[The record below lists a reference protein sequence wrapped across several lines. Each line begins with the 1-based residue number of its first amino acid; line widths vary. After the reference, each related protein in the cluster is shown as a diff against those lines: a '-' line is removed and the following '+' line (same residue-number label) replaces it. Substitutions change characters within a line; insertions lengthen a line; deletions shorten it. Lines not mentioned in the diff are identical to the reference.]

1 MRKAEKSIYW
11 FLFPSIFLLLIFT
24 FYPTIYEIA
33 TSFFKID
40 YIKNITKFVGLN
52 NYLQG
57 ISDPLF
63 IIAVKNTFYFVIL
76 AVFFETLLGLILA
89 LFFSSL
95 KSRYEKLLRS
105 IILIPMLLPPITV
118 ALTWKMMYDYNYGVI
133 NFIVEVFGGK
143 AIEWLNSPKIAL
155 FSIILT
161 DIWQW
166 SPFAFLVIFAYLQ
179 SLPQDIY
186 ESADVDGANYL
197 QKLRY
202 ITLPL
207 IKPAIFLTALL
218 RTIDTFR
225 VFDKVYVMTGGGPGN
240 STETISFYIYRN
252 AFRYFQIGYS
262 SSIAIIMVAIVL
274 LFSMPYIRNL
284 MKSISQQT

>member
-1 MRKAEKSIYW
+1 MRKAERSIYW
-11 FLFPSIFLLLIFT
+11 FLLPSTLLLLIFT
-24 FYPTIYEIA
+24 FYPTIYEIT

-40 YIKNITKFVGLN
+40 YIKNITKFVGTS
-52 NYLQG
+52 NYVQG

-63 IIAVKNTFYFVIL
+63 IVAVKNTFYFVIL

-89 LFFSSL
+89 LFFNSL
-95 KSRYEKLLRS
+95 ESRYAKFLRS

-133 NFIVEVFGGK
+133 NFFIELFGGK
-143 AIEWLNSPKIAL
+143 AIEWLNSPKLAL
-155 FSIILT
+155 LSIILT

-166 SPFAFLVIFAYLQ
+166 TPFAFLVIFAYLQ

-186 ESADVDGANYL
+186 ESADVDGANYF

-207 IKPAIFLTALL
+207 LKPAIFLTALL

-262 SSIAIIMVAIVL
+262 SSVAIIMVVIVL
-274 LFSMPYIRNL
+274 LFSTPYIRNL
-284 MKSISQQT
+284 MRSTSQ

>member
-1 MRKAEKSIYW
+1 
-11 FLFPSIFLLLIFT
+11 
-24 FYPTIYEIA
+24 
-33 TSFFKID
+33 
-40 YIKNITKFVGLN
+40 
-52 NYLQG
+52 
-57 ISDPLF
+57 
-63 IIAVKNTFYFVIL
+63 
-76 AVFFETLLGLILA
+76 
-89 LFFSSL
+89 
-95 KSRYEKLLRS
+95 
-105 IILIPMLLPPITV
+105 MLLPPITV

-274 LFSMPYIRNL
+274 LFSYAIY
-284 MKSISQQT
+284 KKYS

>member
-1 MRKAEKSIYW
+1 VRKAERSIYW
-11 FLFPSIFLLLIFT
+11 FLLPSILLLLIFT

-40 YIKNITKFVGLN
+40 YIKNITKFVGTS
-52 NYLQG
+52 NYVQG

-63 IIAVKNTFYFVIL
+63 IVAVKNTFYFVIL

-89 LFFSSL
+89 LFFNSL
-95 KSRYEKLLRS
+95 ESRYAKFLRS

-133 NFIVEVFGGK
+133 NFLIELFGGK
-143 AIEWLNSPKIAL
+143 AIEWLNSPKLAL
-155 FSIILT
+155 LSIILT

-166 SPFAFLVIFAYLQ
+166 TPFAFLVIFAYLH

-186 ESADVDGANYL
+186 ESADVDGANYF
-197 QKLRY
+197 QKLKY

-207 IKPAIFLTALL
+207 LKPTIFLTALL

-262 SSIAIIMVAIVL
+262 SSVAIIMVVIVL
-274 LFSMPYIRNL
+274 LFSTPYIRNL
-284 MKSISQQT
+284 MRSTSQ

>member
-11 FLFPSIFLLLIFT
+11 FLLPSIFLLLIFT
-24 FYPTIYEIA
+24 FYPIIYEIA

-89 LFFSSL
+89 LFFNSL

-118 ALTWKMMYDYNYGVI
+118 ALTWKMMYDYNYGII
-133 NFIVEVFGGK
+133 NFIIEVIGRK

-161 DIWQW
+161 DVWQW

-207 IKPAIFLTALL
+207 IKPAIFLVALL

-240 STETISFYIYRN
+240 STET
-252 AFRYFQIGYS
+252 
-262 SSIAIIMVAIVL
+262 
-274 LFSMPYIRNL
+274 
-284 MKSISQQT
+284 

>member
-1 MRKAEKSIYW
+1 
-11 FLFPSIFLLLIFT
+11 
-24 FYPTIYEIA
+24 
-33 TSFFKID
+33 
-40 YIKNITKFVGLN
+40 
-52 NYLQG
+52 
-57 ISDPLF
+57 
-63 IIAVKNTFYFVIL
+63 
-76 AVFFETLLGLILA
+76 
-89 LFFSSL
+89 
-95 KSRYEKLLRS
+95 
-105 IILIPMLLPPITV
+105 
-118 ALTWKMMYDYNYGVI
+118 MYDYNYGII
-133 NFIVEVFGGK
+133 NFIIEVIGRK

-161 DIWQW
+161 DVWQW

-207 IKPAIFLTALL
+207 IKPAIFLVALL

-240 STETISFYIYRN
+240 STET
-252 AFRYFQIGYS
+252 
-262 SSIAIIMVAIVL
+262 
-274 LFSMPYIRNL
+274 
-284 MKSISQQT
+284 

>member
-1 MRKAEKSIYW
+1 MKKAEKSIYW
-11 FLFPSIFLLLIFT
+11 FLLPSIFLLLIFT

-76 AVFFETLLGLILA
+76 AVFSETLLGLILA
-89 LFFSSL
+89 LFFNSL

-133 NFIVEVFGGK
+133 NFIVEVFGRK

-166 SPFAFLVIFAYLQ
+166 SPFAFLIIFAYLQ

-207 IKPAIFLTALL
+207 IKPAIFLVALL

-262 SSIAIIMVAIVL
+262 SSIAIIMVTIVL

>member
-11 FLFPSIFLLLIFT
+11 FLLPSILLLLTFT

-40 YIKNITKFVGLN
+40 YIKNITKFVGPN

-63 IIAVKNTFYFVIL
+63 IVAVKNTFYFVIL
-76 AVFFETLLGLILA
+76 AVFFETFLGLTLA

-95 KSRYEKLLRS
+95 KSRYEKLLRG
-105 IILIPMLLPPITV
+105 IMLIPMLLPPITV

-133 NFIVEVFGGK
+133 NFFIKLFGVK

-179 SLPQDIY
+179 ALPQDIY

-262 SSIAIIMVAIVL
+262 SSIAIMMVVIVL

-284 MKSISQQT
+284 MKSISQQA

>member
-11 FLFPSIFLLLIFT
+11 FLLPSILLLLTFT

-40 YIKNITKFVGLN
+40 YIKNITKFVGPN

-57 ISDPLF
+57 VSDPLF
-63 IIAVKNTFYFVIL
+63 IVAVKNTFYFVIL
-76 AVFFETLLGLILA
+76 AVFFETFLGLTLA

-95 KSRYEKLLRS
+95 KSRYEKLLRG
-105 IILIPMLLPPITV
+105 IVLIPMLLPPITV

-133 NFIVEVFGGK
+133 NFFIKLFGGK
-143 AIEWLNSPKIAL
+143 AIEWLNLPKIAL

-179 SLPQDIY
+179 ALPQDIY

-262 SSIAIIMVAIVL
+262 SSIAIIMVVIVL

-284 MKSISQQT
+284 MKSISQQA

>member
-1 MRKAEKSIYW
+1 VRKAERSIYW
-11 FLFPSIFLLLIFT
+11 FLLPSTLLLLIFT
-24 FYPTIYEIA
+24 FYPTIYEIT

-40 YIKNITKFVGLN
+40 YIKNITKFVGTS
-52 NYLQG
+52 NYVQG

-63 IIAVKNTFYFVIL
+63 IVAVKNTFYFVIL
-76 AVFFETLLGLILA
+76 AVFFETLFGLILA

-95 KSRYEKLLRS
+95 ESRYAKFLRS

-133 NFIVEVFGGK
+133 NFFIELFGGK
-143 AIEWLNSPKIAL
+143 AIEWLNSPKLAL
-155 FSIILT
+155 LSIIFT

-166 SPFAFLVIFAYLQ
+166 TPFAFLVIFAYLQ

-207 IKPAIFLTALL
+207 LKPAIFLTALL

-225 VFDKVYVMTGGGPGN
+225 IFDKVYVMTGGGPGN

-262 SSIAIIMVAIVL
+262 SSVAIIMVVIVL
-274 LFSMPYIRNL
+274 LFSTPYIRNL
-284 MKSISQQT
+284 MRSTSQ